1 MTGKTTKFSAIFL
14 EKEIDFFLAR
24 GYTTTTWSI
33 WVKMWSKVERGEN
46 DDRQV
51 HGEGGR
57 ERQVVRSR

>member
-24 GYTTTTWSI
+24 GYTTTTWSVR
-33 WVKMWSKVERGEN
+33 VKMWSKVERGEN

-51 HGEGGR
+51 HGKGGR